1 MDIGLSGRSWPWNRC
16 LFWIELHRGEDAMII
31 IPSFFCQSY
40 SQHWLFVWTFLI
52 SPETSLLLKNKSIL
66 AIQIPVQ
73 GLSDMYRLRPQLWK
87 TIASSTKTLTTGN
100 KGTLV
105 YVWMFFFIYFWLS
118 WDIMRLCLQVMDNN
132 KLQRVLLKI
141 LQILW
146 TVYPHKERTLF
157 CKILNIYYRQWN

>member
-1 MDIGLSGRSWPWNRC
+1 MTLEQVLVLDRIAPRWGCYDYNAIISLSVITHI
-16 LFWIELHRGEDAMII
+16 LII
-31 IPSFFCQSY
+31 CMNFP
-40 SQHWLFVWTFLI
+40 HLT
-52 SPETSLLLKNKSIL
+52 ETSLLLKINSIL

-73 GLSDMYRLRPQLWK
+73 GLSDMYSLRLQLWK

-118 WDIMRLCLQVMDNN
+118 WDSMPLCLQVMDNN
-132 KLQRVLLKI
+132 RLQRVLLKI

-146 TVYPHKERTLF
+146 TEYPHKERTLF
-157 CKILNIYYRQWN
+157 C